1 MALLAELKRRHVLRV
16 AALYAAIAWLLI
28 QVTDVVT
35 EPLGLPA
42 GLLKVVIW
50 LLAIGF
56 PVALII
62 AWSFELTPEGL
73 KRDTGEE
80 LPRLVGVS
88 AGRKFDFAIIATL
101 VAALGYF
108 VATRP
113 SEGPATSARQGSG
126 TARSLAVLPFANLST
141 SAEDGFF
148 ADGLTEELLNLLAGI
163 EGLKVTGRTS
173 SFYFK
178 GRNEDLREIGRKL
191 GVSHILEGSV
201 RRSGPKLR
209 ITAQLVSAKDGFHVW
224 SQTYDREFTDVFA
237 IQDEI
242 SRSVADA
249 LKVRLVSG
257 STEGPHARP
266 VVNAEAYRVYLVAR
280 SKVRERGLENTQSA
294 VRLYDEATSLDP
306 TFAGAYAGKALALM
320 LVWFNHGVGDSRTVL
335 ADSEKAARRA
345 IELDPDSSEAHVALG
360 RVAEL
365 SRYVT
370 GDDRRDEARQHFQR
384 ALEIDPQSTL
394 ALYWLGRFEQETNP
408 VRAIELFDRAIEL
421 DPLEFMAASSR
432 ALSLLQSGRADEARA
447 EYERLLEIYPDNAT
461 LLRNYADGELIT
473 GRVSHALELNA
484 RARTAGADNWSAWLD
499 ARAWWLLGDDGK
511 ARTALLKLDRDNRL
525 QAWQRDT
532 SLAMME
538 RDLERVLEADRAL
551 ARDGGPAI
559 ARLAEFAA
567 LVWIGKHAEALRL
580 AEQVTPNM
588 TAIPPTVNGDQQ
600 VCGASDLAFVIARL
614 GDPARARRLAEAA
627 LATWDRSPGL
637 RLPQDHM
644 CRTRLLAVAGRR
656 DEALAQFEQAVSL
669 GFRDFID
676 WGFVSIEYDPTLDS
690 LRDDPR
696 FDAQLQRIKDDLA
709 RQRVAAEA
717 WRKAQAG

>member
-1 MALLAELKRRHVLRV
+1 MTLLAELKRRHVLRV
-16 AALYAAIAWLLI
+16 AALYAAVAWLLI

-35 EPLGLPA
+35 EPLGLPVR
-42 GLLKVVIW
+42 LLKVVIW

-56 PVALII
+56 PVALVI
-62 AWSFELTPEGL
+62 AWTFELTPEGL

-88 AGRKFDFAIIATL
+88 AGRKFDFAIIAAL

-113 SEGPATSARQGSG
+113 SGGLATSVRPGAS
-126 TARSLAVLPFANLST
+126 TARTLAVLPFANLST

-148 ADGLTEELLNLLAGI
+148 ADGLTEEVLNLLAGI
-163 EGLKVTGRTS
+163 EGLKVAGRTS

-242 SRSVADA
+242 SRSVAEA
-249 LKVRLVSG
+249 LKVRLVTG
-257 STEGPHARP
+257 STDGWAVRP
-266 VVNAEAYRVYLVAR
+266 QVNAEAYRLYLVAR

-294 VRLYDEATSLDP
+294 VRLFEESAKIDP
-306 TFAGAYAGKALALM
+306 RFAGAHAGKALALM
-320 LVWFNHGVGDSRTVL
+320 LLWFNHAVGDSRTTL
-335 ADSEKAARRA
+335 ADAEQAARRA
-345 IELDPDSSEAHVALG
+345 LELDPNSSEAQVALG
-360 RVAEL
+360 LASEL

-370 GDDRRDEARQHFQR
+370 GVDRRDEARQHYQR
-384 ALEIDPQSTL
+384 ALEIDPHSTL
-394 ALYWLGRFEQETNP
+394 ALYWLGRFERDTNP
-408 VRAIELFDRAIEL
+408 ERAIELFDRAIDL

-432 ALSLLQSGRADEARA
+432 ALSLLQSGRAEEARA

-473 GRVSHALELNA
+473 GRVSHALEINA
-484 RARTAGADNWSAWLD
+484 RARAAGADNWSDWLE
-499 ARAWWLLGDDGK
+499 ARAWWLLGDDDR
-511 ARTALLKLDRDNRL
+511 ARVALMRLDSDNRL
-525 QAWQRDT
+525 QVWQRDA

-538 RDLERVLEADRAL
+538 RDLEGVLKADRAL
-551 ARDGGPAI
+551 SREGGPAV

-567 LVWIGKHAEALRL
+567 LVWTGKHAEALRL
-580 AEQVTPNM
+580 AEDVAPNM
-588 TAIPPTVNGDQQ
+588 TAAKPTVNGDQQ

-614 GDPARARRLAEAA
+614 GDQARSRRLVEAA

-644 CRTRLLAVAGRR
+644 CRVRLLAAAGRR
-656 DEALAQFEQAVSL
+656 DEALVEFERAVTL

-696 FDAQLQRIKDDLA
+696 FDVQLRRIKDDLA

-717 WRKAQAG
+717 WRGTQGG